1 MMPKPFT
8 EKTCPKCGQV
18 IRIRY
23 NSNSNYFVE
32 HVRYCQADK
41 ITWQNPR

>member
-23 NSNSNYFVE
+23 SSNNYFVE
-32 HVRYCQADK
+32 HVRYCQANK
-41 ITWQNPR
+41 ISWQNPR